1 MVDLNLQE
9 NTDVHSI
16 DVRFLMGSIIPDW
29 GSNS

>member
-16 DVRFLMGSIIPDW
+16 DVRFLMGSIIPD
-29 GSNS
+29 